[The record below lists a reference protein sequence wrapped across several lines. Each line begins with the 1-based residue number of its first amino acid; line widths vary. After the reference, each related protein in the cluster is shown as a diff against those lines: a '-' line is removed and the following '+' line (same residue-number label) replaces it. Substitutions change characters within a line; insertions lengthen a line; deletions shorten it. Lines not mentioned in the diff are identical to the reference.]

1 METTKKNK
9 KELIG
14 LIVSDKMDKSVVVR
28 VERFVQHKV
37 YKKYIKRYKKYHAHD
52 EQNEC
57 RIGDEVKIIETR
69 PLSKHKRFRV
79 TEIVKKAGLVSK
91 ELNNDSK

>member
-28 VERFVQHKV
+28 VERFVQHTV

-52 EQNEC
+52 EQNDC

-79 TEIVKKAGLVSK
+79 TEIVKKAV
-91 ELNNDSK
+91 

>member
-69 PLSKHKRFRV
+69 PLSKHKRFRIS
-79 TEIVKKAGLVSK
+79 EIVKKAV
-91 ELNNDSK
+91 

>member
-52 EQNEC
+52 EQNAC

-69 PLSKHKRFRV
+69 PLSKLKRFRV
-79 TEIVKKAGLVSK
+79 TEIVKKAV
-91 ELNNDSK
+91 

>member
-79 TEIVKKAGLVSK
+79 TEIVKKAV
-91 ELNNDSK
+91 

>member
-1 METTKKNK
+1 MENKKSNK

-69 PLSKHKRFRV
+69 PLSKLKRFRV
-79 TEIVKKAGLVSK
+79 TEIVKKAV
-91 ELNNDSK
+91 

>member
-1 METTKKNK
+1 MENIQKNE

-14 LIVSDKMDKSVVVR
+14 LIVSDKMDKSVVVQ

-37 YKKYIKRYKKYHAHD
+37 YKKYMKRYKKYHVHD
-52 EQNEC
+52 AKNEC

-69 PLSKHKRFRV
+69 PLSKQKRFRV
-79 TEIVKKAGLVSK
+79 LEIVKKAV
-91 ELNNDSK
+91 